1 MTIARRIILIAMLA
15 WFPAL
20 AADEEINVTPAIQA
34 ANAWL
39 ALIDGQ
45 RYGESWEQSS
55 QLFQDATPRL
65 KWETTAQSVRGP
77 LGAVQARKMHSA
89 TYTRT
94 LPGAPPG
101 EYVVI
106 RYETH
111 FVNRPFSTETVTPS
125 REKDGTWKVSGY
137 FIL

>member
-1 MTIARRIILIAMLA
+1 MNIARRIILIAMLA
-15 WFPAL
+15 GFPAL

-34 ANAWL
+34 ADAWL

-45 RYGESWEQSS
+45 RYGESWDQAS

-65 KWETTAQSVRGP
+65 KWETTAQSTRGP
-77 LGAVQARKMHSA
+77 LGAVQGRKMHSA